1 MWPTPPVTDA
11 RSLAAVTITAGQCLA
26 LVGYSA
32 YGQHHRPMRRSNW
45 LLTVWP
51 TPQESCWCA
60 MGDACDLCSAGSGQ
74 LDWAFEGAVAGN
86 NDGAAPAVV
95 AI

>member
-1 MWPTPPVTDA
+1 
-11 RSLAAVTITAGQCLA
+11 
-26 LVGYSA
+26 
-32 YGQHHRPMRRSNW
+32 
-45 LLTVWP
+45 
-51 TPQESCWCA
+51 